1 MLITEEILKEAQEFS
16 EEMTKTL
23 FDVMD
28 ETHPCDFEN
37 EEEYAETIV
46 DYTLGRLGYD
56 MLDDERADEYE
67 ELYEIAMRGF
77 GPTLFIFY
85 NQICGDNEIENP
97 LD

>member
-85 NQICGDNEIENP
+85 NQICDDNEIENP